1 MKRYMALVAR
11 SLALLVTLTV
21 VNFFLIHLVPGGP
34 LEVISRARVES
45 GAAPLSDAER
55 AMFCRYYG
63 LDRPL
68 GAQLLAYVAQL
79 AHGDLGYSTF
89 FRRPSSEI
97 IAEYYKRT
105 TWLVATGLLVAVC
118 TGLPLG
124 IVSAARRGKWLD
136 SVLLA
141 VEMILHATPPFLF
154 ATVALIVFA
163 VKLQW
168 FPLAGSEAIADPG
181 SVGLADMLRHLAL
194 PALSLGVWESS
205 TVYYLVRNAMVDI
218 LGEDYIRTARAKG
231 LGNHE
236 ILIRHALPALL
247 PMLLARLAVL
257 FGAAIGGAFF
267 AEQVF
272 SYPGLGQ
279 LSLIAFQN
287 YDYLLLRGIFLVLT
301 ASILMSYLA
310 ADLWLIRFDAG
321 VGDGA

>member
-1 MKRYMALVAR
+1 MKRYVALLAR
-11 SLALLVTLTV
+11 SLALLAVITV
-21 VNFFLIHLVPGGP
+21 ANFFLIRLVPGGP

-55 AMFCRYYG
+55 AMFRRYYG
-63 LDRPL
+63 LDQPL
-68 GAQLLAYVAQL
+68 PAQLLAYAGQL
-79 AHGDLGYSTF
+79 LHGDLGYSTF

-97 IAEYYKRT
+97 IAEYCKRT
-105 TWLVATGLLVAVC
+105 SLLVAAGLLVAVC

-124 IVSAARRGKWLD
+124 IVSAARRGSLLD

-141 VEMILHATPPFLF
+141 VEMILHAAPPFLL
-154 ATVALIVFA
+154 ATAALIVFA

-168 FPLAGSEAIADPG
+168 FPLAGSEAITDAG
-181 SVGLADMLRHLAL
+181 SAGFAGMLRHLAL
-194 PALSLGVWESS
+194 PAFSLGAWESS
-205 TVYYLVRNAMVDI
+205 TVYYFARNSMVDI

-247 PMLLARLAVL
+247 PMFLARFAVL
-257 FGAAIGGAFF
+257 FGAAIGGVFF

-279 LSLIAFQN
+279 LSLTAFQN
-287 YDYLLLRGIFLVLT
+287 YDYLLLRGIFLVLAAGILT
-301 ASILMSYLA
+301 AYLV
-310 ADLWLIRFDAG
+310 ADLWLIRFDAR
-321 VGDGA
+321 DGERA